1 MKYQERR
8 GANGE
13 VEESVGGVGKDMDE
27 ECKKKKKKWR
37 GSLLEALS
45 ESEDRTQEKKE
56 GCVLYAAQMR
66 AKQTGR

>member
-27 ECKKKKKKWR
+27 ECKKKKKN
-37 GSLLEALS
+37 GEEAFW
-45 ESEDRTQEKKE
+45 KH
-56 GCVLYAAQMR
+56 
-66 AKQTGR
+66 